1 MTDILIKKFDM
12 TEDLIKQN
20 PTNENKIINEFNNF
34 IINDKL
40 NNQSYNKSMVRSATF
55 TDDNPIDIVIHNNF
69 QRYNDYNNDYNDNND
84 YNNKNDYNPT
94 PINDILNTSSNS
106 SNIEK
111 FSDYFKDLRYGFKDY
126 YPFNY

>member
-34 IINDKL
+34 IINDKS

-84 YNNKNDYNPT
+84 YNPT

-111 FSDYFKDLRYGFKDY
+111 FSD
-126 YPFNY
+126 